1 MLRKAA
7 FLVMILFAAQ
17 PIAAKTAKQPNKNI
31 KYSQVNGI
39 KKCTSAKNG
48 KIRINDASVAHPEI
62 VSMVLMEN
70 QVTGNLALYHDHVY
84 DDDHYKDVV
93 KGEFT
98 LHNESQNKSFVHYQV
113 ILKGE
118 KGLIAKTTGDMV
130 VPAGKNQ
137 VMRLGNV
144 PLGRKE
150 ISNIS
155 SYEIKCVCSNIK
167 LHRY

>member
-1 MLRKAA
+1 MLSKAA
-7 FLVMILFAAQ
+7 FLVMILVAAQ
-17 PIAAKTAKQPNKNI
+17 PLAAKTVKQPNKSS

-39 KKCTSAKNG
+39 KKCTSAKSG
-48 KIRINDASVAHPEI
+48 KIRINDASVANPETI
-62 VSMVLMEN
+62 SMVLMEN
-70 QVTGNLALYHDHVY
+70 QVTGDLAIYQDHIY

-98 LHNESQNKSFVHYQV
+98 LHNESPNKSFVHYQV
-113 ILKGE
+113 IFKGD
-118 KGLIAKTTGDMV
+118 KGLIAKTTGDMI

-150 ISNIS
+150 ISHIS

-167 LHRY
+167 LHRH